1 MTSGD
6 RRSLSALSR
15 LDDHEADL
23 LHSVATEVAYEA
35 GVTLWRS
42 GDTVDAAYIVL
53 SGRLQV
59 EDEVNGLIEVGV
71 GASLDERL
79 LLTGGHRSSTVATL
93 EPVRLLRVA
102 SSRFHDLVADHPT
115 LLHAMSNAVNE
126 ELRADQLSAALRRLF
141 GELESEAEND
151 LAARVDWVELAPGDV
166 LFRQHEPGDALYFLV
181 DGVLAAWAEVDGSEV
196 LLNEIAP
203 GETIGEIALIT
214 KATRSAAVK
223 AVKPSLLIRLGRND
237 FEETAAKH
245 PLVYKALVE
254 VLGRYLLRY
263 RKEDSELRGAREIV
277 LLPHR
282 TDQEMLRA
290 VAQNL
295 AETLGAI
302 GPTLH
307 LSVPRLHEMR
317 ETFPF
322 EVDEAIG
329 LPLHHPDNIR
339 FSMWLTHQRQGFAFI
354 VYETEVGEAEWSR
367 LCIDRADELIVVAEA
382 ASDRSPGPWEET
394 LHAESMVPRRLV
406 LVHEAETTP
415 TNTRSWLTGRR
426 LAGHHHVCLGRQAD
440 FESVARFVAGQ
451 ATGLVLAGGGARGFA
466 HIGVVKALREAGLPI
481 DLIGGTSSGAMCS
494 LMYAMDPDP
503 HRLALHNQRDWVD
516 RRPLRKYG
524 PSVLSF
530 LNHSSWDRIFE
541 EAFHGRD
548 IEDLWI
554 PAFCISSNIDAGKMA
569 IHDSGPAWKAARAS
583 ASLPAF
589 LAPVLFDGEAHVDG
603 GLVNNLPTDVM
614 RARTAGPVFAVSL
627 GRRAAEKVPFDAYP
641 SPWRLAADAL
651 NPLKSKAPMHTMPK
665 VMMQIA
671 ILGDLAK
678 TELRSKEV
686 DVVFE
691 PPVDEW
697 SMTDFSDVDGVI
709 RAGYEYT
716 ADRLEA
722 LAKDETFTGRI
733 RSAGIEYGNKPK
745 GS

>member
-1 MTSGD
+1 MIPGD
-6 RRSLSALSR
+6 RRSSSALSR

-23 LHSVATEVAYEA
+23 LHSIATEVAHEA
-35 GVTLWRS
+35 GFTLWRF
-42 GDTVDAAYIVL
+42 GDVVDAAYIVL
-53 SGRLQV
+53 SGRLRV
-59 EDEVNGLIEVGV
+59 EDEAGVMIEVGA
-71 GASLDERL
+71 GAALDEMQ
-79 LLTGGHRSSTVATL
+79 LLTGGQRSSTVVTL
-93 EPVRLLRVA
+93 ESVRLLRVG
-102 SSRFHDLVADHPT
+102 SSRFHQLIADHPE
-115 LLHAMSNAVNE
+115 LLHAVSNLMNE
-126 ELRADQLSAALRRLF
+126 ELRAGQLRDALRRIF
-141 GELESEAEND
+141 GELEPEAEND
-151 LAARVDWVELAPGDV
+151 LAARIDWVELAPGDV
-166 LFRQHEPGDALYFLV
+166 LFRQHEPGDALYLLV

-214 KATRSAAVK
+214 NAVRSATVK

-237 FEETAAKH
+237 FEVTAAKH
-245 PLVYKALVE
+245 PFVYKALAD
-254 VLGRYLLRY
+254 VLGKFLLRY
-263 RKEDSELRGAREIV
+263 RQEGSDLRRAREIV

-282 TDQEMLRA
+282 PNQEMLRA
-290 VAQNL
+290 VALEL

-307 LSVPRLHEMR
+307 LSVPGLRQMR

-329 LPLHHPDNIR
+329 LPLHHPDNTR
-339 FSMWLTHQRQGFAFI
+339 FSMWLTNQRQRHAYI
-354 VYETEVGEAEWSR
+354 VYEAEVDEPEWSR
-367 LCIDRADELIVVAEA
+367 LCVDRADEILIVGEA
-382 ASDRSPGPWEET
+382 TSDRSPGPWESA
-394 LHAESMVPRRLV
+394 LHKQSMVPRRLV
-406 LVHEAETTP
+406 LVHEATTTP
-415 TNTRSWLTGRR
+415 TQTRSWLTGRQ
-426 LAGHHHVCLGRQAD
+426 LAGHHHVCRGRRAD
-440 FESVARFVAGQ
+440 FERLARFVAGQ

-466 HIGVVKALREAGLPI
+466 HIGVVKALHEAGLPI

-494 LMYAMDPDP
+494 LMYAMEPDP

-524 PSVLSF
+524 PPVLSF

-541 EAFHGRD
+541 EAFQGRD
-548 IEDLWI
+548 IEDMWI
-554 PAFCISSNIDAGKMA
+554 PAFCISSNIDAGRMT
-569 IHDSGPAWKAARAS
+569 IHDTGPAWKAVRAS

-627 GRRAAEKVPFDAYP
+627 GRRAAEKVPLDAYP

-651 NPLKSKAPMHTMPK
+651 NPTKSKAPMHTLPK

-678 TELRSKEV
+678 TELRSEEA

-691 PPVDEW
+691 PPVEGL

-709 RAGYEYT
+709 RVGYDYT
-716 ADRLEA
+716 AGRLED
-722 LAKDETFTGRI
+722 LAKDETFIARI
-733 RSAGIEYGNKPK
+733 RSAGIEYGDTPTW
-745 GS
+745 S